1 MANGICVYAESYK
14 GKLEP
19 VAAELVSAAKEIKK
33 TTGEKIQA
41 IVLSEETDG
50 IVAELDRLGVEEIYA
65 VKAGRDCSQQDD
77 AVSRTI
83 AEMLQKINPSSVLIP
98 ATPEGRS
105 IFSRVAMKLGCG
117 LTADCTEVLAGKKEA
132 GSYYIKQNK
141 PSFGENVFV
150 TIITRDG
157 CYPQMMTIR
166 PGVYA
171 PQEAEAGG
179 QAKIEFFDDIRPG
192 DSRIEIIEE
201 AAAENET
208 GSILGAEVVVVG
220 GRGVLEDDNFA
231 LLEKFAEKV
240 GGAIGG
246 TRPMVDSEIIP
257 FNHQIGQT
265 GLTIRPKICISFG
278 VSGAIQHTE
287 GIKDTKLFVAVNA
300 DEEAAIYGVAD
311 YGIAADLKDILECYL
326 AL

>member
-19 VAAELVSAAKEIKK
+19 VAAELVSAAKEIQK

-41 IVLSEETDG
+41 IVLAEDPDG
-50 IVAELDRLGVEEIYA
+50 IAAELDRLGVEEIYA

-77 AVSRTI
+77 AVSAAI
-83 AEMLQKINPSSVLIP
+83 SEMLEKIAPSSVLIP

-117 LTADCTEVLAGKKEA
+117 LTADCTEVLVGTKED

-157 CYPQMMTIR
+157 YYPQMMTVR
-166 PGVYA
+166 PGVYV
-171 PQEAEAGG
+171 PQEETSGG
-179 QAKIEFFDDIRPG
+179 QATVEYFEDIKVGDSKIEV
-192 DSRIEIIEE
+192 IEE
-201 AAAENET
+201 AEAENET

-246 TRPMVDSEIIP
+246 TRPMVDSEMIP

-287 GIKDTKLFVAVNA
+287 GIKDTKLFVAVNT
-300 DEEAAIYGVAD
+300 DEDAAIFGVAD
-311 YGIAADLKDILECYL
+311 YGITADLKDILENYL
-326 AL
+326 TI

>member
-117 LTADCTEVLAGKKEA
+117 RTADCTEVLAGKKEA
-132 GSYYIKQNK
+132 GSYYIRQNK

-192 DSRIEIIEE
+192 DSRI
-201 AAAENET
+201 
-208 GSILGAEVVVVG
+208 
-220 GRGVLEDDNFA
+220 
-231 LLEKFAEKV
+231 
-240 GGAIGG
+240 
-246 TRPMVDSEIIP
+246 
-257 FNHQIGQT
+257 
-265 GLTIRPKICISFG
+265 
-278 VSGAIQHTE
+278 
-287 GIKDTKLFVAVNA
+287 
-300 DEEAAIYGVAD
+300 
-311 YGIAADLKDILECYL
+311 
-326 AL
+326 

>member
-19 VAAELVSAAKEIKK
+19 VAAELVSAAKEIQK
-33 TTGEKIQA
+33 TTGEKVQA
-41 IVLSEETDG
+41 IVLAEDPDG
-50 IVAELDRLGVEEIYA
+50 IAAELDRLGVEEIYA

-77 AVSRTI
+77 AVSEAI
-83 AEMLQKINPSSVLIP
+83 SEMLKKIGPSSVLIP

-117 LTADCTEVLAGKKEA
+117 LTADCTEVLVGTKED

-157 CYPQMMTIR
+157 YYPQMMTVR
-166 PGVYA
+166 PGVYV
-171 PQEAEAGG
+171 PQEEAAGG
-179 QAKIEFFDDIRPG
+179 QAKIEYFEDIKVG
-192 DSRIEIIEE
+192 DSKIEVIGE
-201 AAAENET
+201 AEAENE
-208 GSILGAEVVVVG
+208 
-220 GRGVLEDDNFA
+220 
-231 LLEKFAEKV
+231 
-240 GGAIGG
+240 
-246 TRPMVDSEIIP
+246 MIP

-287 GIKDTKLFVAVNA
+287 GIKDTKLFVAVNT
-300 DEEAAIYGVAD
+300 DEDAAIFGVAD
-311 YGIAADLKDILECYL
+311 YGITADLKDILENYL
-326 AL
+326 AI

>member
-19 VAAELVSAAKEIKK
+19 VALELVSAAKEIQK

-41 IVLSEETDG
+41 IVLAEETDG
-50 IVAELDRLGVEEIYA
+50 IVADLDKLGVEEIYA

-77 AVSRTI
+77 AVSKAI
-83 AEMLQKINPSSVLIP
+83 AEMLKRIDPSSVLIP
-98 ATPEGRS
+98 ATLEGRS
-105 IFSRVAMKLGCG
+105 IFSRVAMRLGCG
-117 LTADCTEVLAGKKEA
+117 MTADCTDVQVGTKED

-141 PSFGENVFV
+141 PSYGENVFV
-150 TIITRDG
+150 TIITREG
-157 CYPQMMTIR
+157 YYPQMMTIR

-171 PQEAEAGG
+171 PQEEAAGG
-179 QAKIEFFDDIRPG
+179 QAKIEYFDDIKLG
-192 DSRIEIIEE
+192 DSKIEIIEE

-231 LLEKFAEKV
+231 LLEEFAEKV
-240 GGAIGG
+240 GAAIGG
-246 TRPMVDSEIIP
+246 TRPMVDSEMIP

-265 GLTIRPKICISFG
+265 GLTIRPRICISFG

-287 GIKDTKLFVAVNA
+287 GIKDTKLFVAVNT
-300 DEEAAIYGVAD
+300 DEDAAIFGVAD
-311 YGIAADLKDILECYL
+311 YGMTADLKDVLKNYL
-326 AL
+326 KL

>member
-19 VAAELVSAAKEIKK
+19 AAVELVSAAKEIKK

-41 IVLSEETDG
+41 IVLAEETDD
-50 IVAELDRLGVEEIYA
+50 IVSRLDKLGVEEIY
-65 VKAGRDCSQQDD
+65 VVRAGRDCSQQDD
-77 AVSRTI
+77 AVSKAV
-83 AEMLQKINPSSVLIP
+83 AEMLKKIDPSSVLIP

-117 LTADCTEVLAGKKEA
+117 LTADCTEVLVGTKED
-132 GSYYIKQNK
+132 GSYYIRQNK

-157 CYPQMMTIR
+157 FYPQMMTIR
-166 PGVYA
+166 PGVYTA
-171 PQEAEAGG
+171 QEEAEGG
-179 QAKIEFFDDIRPG
+179 QAKVEYFEDIEVG
-192 DSRIEIIEE
+192 SSKIEITEE
-201 AAAENET
+201 AEAENET

-246 TRPMVDSEIIP
+246 TRPMVDSEMIP

-287 GIKDTKLFVAVNA
+287 GIKDTKLFVAVNT
-300 DEEAAIYGVAD
+300 DEDAAIFGVAD
-311 YGIAADLKDILECYL
+311 YGITADLKDVLENYL

>member
-19 VAAELVSAAKEIKK
+19 VAAELVSAAKEIQK

-41 IVLSEETDG
+41 IVL
-50 IVAELDRLGVEEIYA
+50 AEDADAVVDEIKKLGVDEIYA
-65 VKAGRDCSQQDD
+65 VRAGRDCSQQDD
-77 AVSRTI
+77 AVSAAI
-83 AEMLQKINPSSVLIP
+83 AEMLKKIDPSSVLIP

-117 LTADCTEVLAGKKEA
+117 LTADCTEVLVGTKED

-141 PSFGENVFV
+141 PSYGENVFV
-150 TIITRDG
+150 TIITKDG
-157 CYPQMMTIR
+157 YYPQMMTVR
-166 PGVYA
+166 PGVYMA
-171 PQEAEAGG
+171 QEPAADAQAEVTY
-179 QAKIEFFDDIRPG
+179 FDDITVG
-192 DSRIEIIEE
+192 DSRVEVIEE
-201 AAAENET
+201 VTAEAET
-208 GSILGAEVVVVG
+208 GSILSAEVVVVG
-220 GRGVLEDDNFA
+220 GRGVLEDDNFE

-246 TRPMVDSEIIP
+246 TRPMVDSEMIP

-265 GLTIRPKICISFG
+265 GLTIRPKICVSFG

-287 GIKDTKLFVAVNA
+287 GIKDTKLFVAVNT
-300 DEEAAIYGVAD
+300 DEDAAIYGVAD
-311 YGIAADLKDILECYL
+311 YGIAADLKEVIENYL